1 MKISP
6 GPNALALFDDLP
18 SHLGD
23 VSVLRDLKAR
33 EATEIVE
40 NSFTFVQTDR
50 ELEAAMD
57 LVREHGTM
65 SFDTETN
72 GLTWANRAV
81 AFSFATND
89 RAWLVPTRMVH
100 ARRNF
105 DADEVKGLVY
115 DVYADQ
121 SIKKVA
127 HSAKFDMHM
136 MLNTYGVDVAGLI
149 HDTQTAQWVLNENE
163 PHDLETICETWL
175 GARSWKIKQDG
186 NFGLWPIKVATN
198 YACRD
203 AKWTYKLWEFQ
214 KSELAQR
221 PKLWS
226 LMYDLEL
233 PVVER
238 TFEKEQVGIRWDET
252 YYNEVLHPHVIGT
265 LNAADDECRKVMGD
279 INFNS
284 PEQVSRVLFDGLG
297 LPQINGRS
305 TDKSVLVELRKHH
318 PVIQH
323 FEVRRTYSTMK
334 KMFLDQLPSFVEL
347 GRIHPSAST
356 IGTVTG
362 RETYSHPNLQQ
373 MPKKIGPLFR
383 RAFIPTEGY
392 VFVSMDYSQIELR
405 LLAHMSQDEVMIEA
419 FKSGEDFHSV
429 TCNQMFGISMEALRK
444 DKDMMERIIA
454 KSINFGVLYGVG
466 AAHLAEMINALLPED
481 KKITI
486 EQAQEFIDKWF
497 SAFPRVHDWTE
508 EKKFEAV
515 RDGFVETIFGRKRR
529 LPGARHPDGKISSA
543 AKRQAVNSPLQGSAA
558 DMVKKAE
565 LDLDALIAAESWP
578 YRQLLQIHD
587 ELLLEVPKAWLSRNL
602 GTLDVLKNTMAN
614 AYPLI
619 VPVVVS
625 LDCLARWGDKV
636 IVDEELEIA
645 A

>member
-1 MKISP
+1 MKINP

-18 SHLGD
+18 THFGD
-23 VSVLRDLKAR
+23 AAVLRDLRLR
-33 EATEIVE
+33 EQTEIVE
-40 NSFTFVQTDR
+40 KGFTFVQTDS
-50 ELEAAMD
+50 ELEQAMD
-57 LVREHGTM
+57 AVREYGKM
-65 SFDTETN
+65 AFDTETN
-72 GLTWANRAV
+72 GLTWSNRAV
-81 AFSFATND
+81 AFSFAID
-89 RAWLVPTRMVH
+89 GRAWLVPTRMVH
-100 ARRNF
+100 ANRNF
-105 DADEVKGLVY
+105 TADEVQGAVQ
-115 DVYADQ
+115 DVYADPEV
-121 SIKKVA
+121 KKIA
-127 HSAKFDMHM
+127 HASKFDMHM
-136 MLNTYGVDVAGLI
+136 MLNTYGVAVDGVI
-149 HDTQTAQWVLNENE
+149 HDTLIAQWILNENE
-163 PHDLETICETWL
+163 PHDLETMAETWL
-175 GARSWKIKQDG
+175 KARSWKIKQDG
-186 NFGLWPIKVATN
+186 NFGQWPIKVATN

-203 AKWTYKLWEFQ
+203 VKWTLKMYEFQ
-214 KSELAQR
+214 KPELEQR

-233 PVVER
+233 PIALKA
-238 TFEKEQVGIRWDET
+238 FQKEQVGIRWDDKYCED
-252 YYNEVLHPHVIGT
+252 VLRPHVMGM
-265 LNAADDECRKVMGD
+265 LSDAKAECVKVFGN
-279 INFNS
+279 INLDS

-297 LPQINGRS
+297 LPEIKGRS
-305 TDKSVLVELRKHH
+305 TDKAVLAELRKHH
-318 PVIQH
+318 PVIPH
-323 FEVRRTYSTMK
+323 FEVHRTYATAK
-334 KMFLDQLPSFVEL
+334 KMFMDQLPNFVDM

-362 RETYSHPNLQQ
+362 RETYAHPNLQQ
-373 MPKKIGPLFR
+373 IPKKMGPLFR

-405 LLAHMSQDEVMIEA
+405 LLAHMSQDAVMIKA
-419 FKSGEDFHSV
+419 FLSGEDFHSV

-497 SAFPRVHDWTE
+497 AAFPSVKQWTE
-508 EKKFEAV
+508 DRKYEAV
-515 RDGFVETIFGRKRR
+515 KEGFVETIMGRKRR

-565 LDLDALIAAESWP
+565 LDIDDVIAERAWP

-587 ELLLEVPKAWLSRNL
+587 ELLLEVPKKWLQRNMGSL
-602 GTLDVLKNTMAN
+602 EVLKLTMQN

-625 LDCLARWGDKV
+625 LDTLDRWGDKV
-636 IVDEELEIA
+636 IVDEDLEIA